1 MITKNLDVIP
11 GLCTHCTAC
20 KEICPVGAIS
30 LKLTKYKMPFP
41 VINSDLCIR
50 CMLCH
55 KICPVEIEQT
65 DHYLSQY
72 QKTNQSVL
80 GEYLE
85 CFDMASSD
93 SLLRYKSSSAGV
105 IRTLLKHSLEQRMTD
120 AILCVTE
127 NDDNCMDPCFS
138 LIRSNEQMERV
149 ANSKYGPVRF
159 AGELKKLLDDTSIN
173 KAIVVGL
180 PCHIRAIEK
189 IIRHDPQAKRK
200 DFTKIALFCKKTKD
214 IRYTYFIN
222 RRLGGNDKSL
232 QDVKKIQYRGD
243 GWPGKMIFFEK
254 NTVRTSPS
262 QRPDIYNFAWGW
274 SFFSPQS
281 CMFCYDAFGRGS
293 DISVGDPWLPDYLNN
308 TEYSSGASFVVVRTI
323 KGMNMINSAFE
334 ALKKR
339 KVDADDVI
347 KSQSRKAIIEKPFFA
362 ISQQRILSFFSNAYK
377 FPSAQRS
384 RGIFSAVWFLFWKIF
399 FEKIFD
405 NNLVKKVPMVV
416 FRLLSHLPP
425 FPQRIKKV
433 CNADVKE

>member
-1 MITKNLDVIP
+1 M
-11 GLCTHCTAC
+11 
-20 KEICPVGAIS
+20 
-30 LKLTKYKMPFP
+30 KLSKYKMPFP

-65 DHYLSQY
+65 GHYLTQY

-93 SLLRYKSSSAGV
+93 SSLRYKSSSAGV
-105 IRTLLKHSLEQRMTD
+105 IRTLLKHAFEKRMTD

-127 NDDNCMDPCFS
+127 NDDNCMEPCFS
-138 LIRSNEQMERV
+138 LISSNDEIEKV

-159 AGELKKLLDDTSIN
+159 AGGLKKLLDDACMN
-173 KAIVVGL
+173 KAIVVGI

-189 IIRHDPQAKRK
+189 IIRHDPRAKKK
-200 DFTKIALFCKKTKD
+200 DITKIALFCKKTKD
-214 IRYTYFIN
+214 IRYTYFVN
-222 RRLGGNDKSL
+222 RRLGGNDMSL
-232 QDVKKIQYRGD
+232 QNATKIQYRGD
-243 GWPGKMIFFEK
+243 GWPGKIIIYEK
-254 NTVRTSPS
+254 NKVRTGNS

-281 CMFCYDAFGRGS
+281 CMFCYDALGRDS
-293 DISVGDPWLPDYLNN
+293 DISVGDPWLKDYLDNK
-308 TEYSSGASFVVVRTI
+308 EYSSGASFVVVRTI
-323 KGMNMINSAFE
+323 KGMNMINSASE

-362 ISQQRILSFFSNAYK
+362 ISEQRILSFFSNMYR
-377 FPSAQRS
+377 FPLTQRS
-384 RGIFSAVWFLFWKIF
+384 RGIFSAVWFLFWKNF

-405 NNLVKKVPMVV
+405 NSLVKKVPMVV

-425 FPQRIKKV
+425 FPQRINKV
-433 CNADVKE
+433 WNTNLKEKS